1 MTDFKLPDF
10 EEMLGIADDI
20 GKFTVD
26 LYLAKVALDQTE
38 ASIIRTVMN
47 NKTYWGES
55 AKPPAFNYVEATF
68 KAIGYDDVTA
78 EALRQDKFRVA
89 EISGALEG
97 MKLRFQTMKEMVDVW
112 KTQQF
117 NIKGAEI

>member
-1 MTDFKLPDF
+1 MTEFRLPDF
-10 EEMLGIADDI
+10 EEMLGLADDI
-20 GKFTVD
+20 GKLTVD
-26 LYLAKVALDQTE
+26 LYLARVSLDQTE
-38 ASIIRTVMN
+38 AAIIKTVMTC
-47 NKTYWGES
+47 KDYWGDS
-55 AKPPAFNYVEATF
+55 PKPPAFNYVEATF
-68 KAIGYDDVTA
+68 KAIGYDDITA

-97 MKLRFQTMKEMVDVW
+97 MKLKFQTMKEMVDVW

>member
-10 EEMLGIADDI
+10 EEMLSLADDI
-20 GKFTVD
+20 GKLTVD
-26 LYLAKVALDQTE
+26 LYLARVSLDQTE
-38 ASIIRTVMN
+38 AGIIRTVMN
-47 NKTYWGES
+47 TKDYWGES
-55 AKPPAFNYVEATF
+55 TKPPAFNYVEATF
-68 KAIGYDDVTA
+68 KSIGYDDITS
-78 EALRQDKFRVA
+78 EMLRQDKFRVA

-97 MKLRFQTMKEMVDVW
+97 MKLKFQTMKEMVDVW

>member
-1 MTDFKLPDF
+1 MTEFKLPDF

-20 GKFTVD
+20 GKLTVD

-38 ASIIRTVMN
+38 ADIIRTVMTV
-47 NKTYWGES
+47 KEYWGES

-68 KAIGYDDVTA
+68 KAIGYNDITA

-117 NIKGAEI
+117 NVKGAEI